1 MRWIKNGWCLNIYT
15 SLTSWRGWVY
25 VYASGIF
32 YATSLSK
39 EAWFVCTREKKVKA
53 DDWSL
58 VYLRY
63 IPFCCY
69 YNTIFLCS
77 DSKAYETLAFPH
89 SLFFNT
95 LLLVAAGLLL
105 IYRLFILFMA
115 KQRKSRNSIL
125 YVKTLPKGK
134 INQIFFLSLVC
145 SVTT

>member
-15 SLTSWRGWVY
+15 SLTSCKLGC

-39 EAWFVCTREKKVKA
+39 EAWYVCTREKKVKA

-69 YNTIFLCS
+69 YNTTFLCS
-77 DSKAYETLAFPH
+77 DRKAYETLAFSH

-115 KQRKSRNSIL
+115 MRKSRNSIL
-125 YVKTLPKGK
+125 YVKTLSKGK

-145 SVTT
+145 SVTS